1 MLVALENF
9 FLASCEE
16 KYERWENISSY
27 HYYINLT
34 LISSLSFLVFEIH
47 TKALSENCVERVR
60 RARKTKYIIDMSCP
74 NDVNKSLESF
84 GAAFFLVQ
92 FPSV

>member
-1 MLVALENF
+1 MFPNNMLVALENF

-60 RARKTKYIIDMSCP
+60 RARKT
-74 NDVNKSLESF
+74 NTSLNVLYGKQEKIPF
-84 GAAFFLVQ
+84 IWKFIA
-92 FPSV
+92 

>member
-34 LISSLSFLVFEIH
+34 LISSLLFSVFEIH

-60 RARKTKYIIDMSCP
+60 RARKTKYIIECP
-74 NDVNKSLESF
+74 L
-84 GAAFFLVQ
+84 
-92 FPSV
+92 